1 MRFLLRLAISAA
13 ALAVA
18 TAALPGIELTTGSTT
33 EKVLTLIAVALIFG
47 VINAVLKPIIKT
59 IGCLFYLLTL
69 GLVALVVNALLLWL
83 VSVVAGWLKLPFHIT
98 GFVPAFLGALIIS
111 VVTWLLSVLIP
122 DREARPSPGNR
133 DRPAARRPARS
144 ARGRG
149 PTADDV
155 HADHGHHGRPVR
167 FQHLNP
173 RAEQPPVGLGPRRP
187 RLDHRDP
194 DRQFVAGTDRPQPPQ
209 LVDPGRP
216 RLAAAGRY

>member
-18 TAALPGIELTTGSTT
+18 TAVLPGIELTTGSTT

-83 VSVVAGWLKLPFHIT
+83 VSVVAGWLSLPFHIT

-122 DREARPSPGNR
+122 DGSKS
-133 DRPAARRPARS
+133 PAR
-144 ARGRG
+144 
-149 PTADDV
+149 
-155 HADHGHHGRPVR
+155 
-167 FQHLNP
+167 
-173 RAEQPPVGLGPRRP
+173 
-187 RLDHRDP
+187 
-194 DRQFVAGTDRPQPPQ
+194 
-209 LVDPGRP
+209 
-216 RLAAAGRY
+216 

>member
-18 TAALPGIELTTGSTT
+18 TAVLPGIELTTGSTT

-83 VSVVAGWLKLPFHIT
+83 ASVVAGWLKLPFHIT
-98 GFVPAFLGALIIS
+98 GFIPAFLGALIIS

-122 DREARPSPGNR
+122 DGSKA
-133 DRPAARRPARS
+133 PAR
-144 ARGRG
+144 
-149 PTADDV
+149 
-155 HADHGHHGRPVR
+155 
-167 FQHLNP
+167 
-173 RAEQPPVGLGPRRP
+173 
-187 RLDHRDP
+187 
-194 DRQFVAGTDRPQPPQ
+194 
-209 LVDPGRP
+209 
-216 RLAAAGRY
+216 

>member
-1 MRFLLRLAISAA
+1 MHFLLRLAISAA

-18 TAALPGIELTTGSTT
+18 TAVLPGIQLTAGSTT

-83 VSVVAGWLKLPFHIT
+83 ASVVAGWLKLPFHIT

-122 DREARPSPGNR
+122 DRGKTVAR
-133 DRPAARRPARS
+133 
-144 ARGRG
+144 
-149 PTADDV
+149 
-155 HADHGHHGRPVR
+155 
-167 FQHLNP
+167 
-173 RAEQPPVGLGPRRP
+173 
-187 RLDHRDP
+187 
-194 DRQFVAGTDRPQPPQ
+194 
-209 LVDPGRP
+209 
-216 RLAAAGRY
+216 